1 MLAPGVLGRMGTR
14 VRVTPQTMQSSS
26 SVCNEEVIST
36 ATRWRDLAL
45 RALRRMYLPEQ
56 CLFAFR
62 LSRGKEGR
70 DGQDKLEGV
79 SWRYTAIVLLAL
91 ADEGREVAKEVL
103 HGRTRA
109 EVCDRLIM
117 HAWDSMDLG
126 EVALTL
132 WAARKLGHARTG
144 DMHERLRQWEPHR
157 VPCPTVELAWTLAA
171 LTTPGDGQTDSSLAD
186 AIAARLLGSQST
198 PSDLFSHWTPRGQ
211 GGSSWRRHV
220 CCFAD
225 MVYPILALSHYHRLT
240 GNAQAKEAVRR
251 CVDRMCGLQ
260 GPAGQWWWHYD
271 VRTGHVIEP
280 YPVYA
285 VHQDAMGPMALLAAH
300 DCCDVPVDEAVRK
313 SVAWLA
319 YAPEIETSL
328 VDSSADVIW
337 RKVCRREP
345 GKLSR
350 GIQALASGVHSG
362 LRVPWLDSL
371 FPPCEVDYESRPYH
385 MGWILYTWKR
395 SVMSHPGGF
404 SS

>member
-1 MLAPGVLGRMGTR
+1 MQ
-14 VRVTPQTMQSSS
+14 TPS
-26 SVCNEEVIST
+26 SVRNEDVIST
-36 ATRWRDLAL
+36 AARWRDLAL

-56 CLFAFR
+56 HLFAFR

-91 ADEGREVAKEVL
+91 VEEGPEVTKEVL
-103 HGRTRA
+103 HGRTCT

-117 HAWDSMDLG
+117 HARDSMDLG

-132 WAARKLGHARTG
+132 WAARELGHAHTG
-144 DMHERLRQWEPHR
+144 AMLERLRQWEPHR

-171 LTTPGDGQTDSSLAD
+171 LVTSGDGEADPSLAD

-198 PSDLFSHWTPRGQ
+198 LSGLFSHWTPRGQ

-225 MVYPILALSHYHRLT
+225 MVYPVLALSHYHRLT

-300 DCCDVPVDEAVRK
+300 DCCGVQVDEAVRN
-313 SVAWLA
+313 SVAWLE
-319 YAPEIETSL
+319 YAPEIGTSL

-395 SVMSHPGGF
+395 SAMSHPGGL
-404 SS
+404 SSQAMRRAQP